1 MSTSNSNASN
11 LSQTAK
17 IISEYTKISQDTS
30 PKSNAGD
37 HLDQENSP
45 ALFERGPASPTR
57 SGRLS
62 APFTPVSS
70 PLRKILSPR
79 KSTLSSQPSSR
90 RVSGSDLVQDL
101 AASLQLSFT
110 EASHTGAGESSS
122 RNPVVNP
129 INERRTPAT
138 STKSLPSTNCSAHD
152 GRPVTPHSSP
162 ARNMSYTIPMTPKK
176 RLLATSD
183 PAQSARPPTG
193 RSSPRRLGRQMSQS
207 GALLNGEDLVQE
219 LAQSLEAPVIAS
231 PPLSS
236 SSETEAKPSLQ
247 VPDVVDSP
255 VEREDTLVPVTV
267 AGSEPEGATRSNP
280 IWITEELKS
289 EDSNSEDTVSL
300 SDEKPS
306 QRRKRTRADDEEE
319 TDEAT
324 IGPYVNKRMKCNI
337 PIFDRT
343 ATLQGDIYGLDLLFE
358 EEGEFHSFDN
368 INNTWTIHGESK
380 EVDDPSTRGNDKQ
393 VTIQSA
399 LPISLEWEERESQT
413 STAAALLSADELYV
427 HACTTLR
434 AYKHRVEL
442 GADAD
447 VQRKARD
454 EMANAWKQWRQRS
467 LDFIDMGALRQYGE
481 VLDSKGR
488 LAIADALGVQSSSLV
503 AWVEESLTTE
513 EKEERRR
520 ERKQISAPKELAP
533 GFTPDFVDFSQ
544 YINFGDD
551 EEDANKST
559 DNDLS
564 TLAYAPPMLPPLIP
578 LIPSTPAILPHHVP
592 LQHVV
597 APVPQASSSTVA
609 FSKTPEDLVKTGP
622 LPKWAKGV
630 LYCNSHQSLKQ
641 WMDARATSLVQK
653 ADVLG
658 DKEKW
663 LLDELNGPPRSNLTR
678 GEMKIRPSTRAF
690 NGLPDDQKPVLLHGK
705 AAVKEFTES
714 KHEREFVVVC
724 RTSFHIEEN
733 GVFDYRTRPCGHV
746 VTSHD
751 ILIRHVREQHLAQK
765 RRPVSEVPVV
775 AVELET
781 ATPDTPV
788 VTASTSTGDVA
799 PSLPS
804 NSGIE
809 SP

>member
-1 MSTSNSNASN
+1 
-11 LSQTAK
+11 
-17 IISEYTKISQDTS
+17 
-30 PKSNAGD
+30 
-37 HLDQENSP
+37 
-45 ALFERGPASPTR
+45 
-57 SGRLS
+57 

-79 KSTLSSQPSSR
+79 NSTLSSQPSSR

-110 EASHTGAGESSS
+110 EASHTVAGESSS
-122 RNPVVNP
+122 RNLLVNP
-129 INERRTPAT
+129 IDERRTPAT

-152 GRPVTPHSSP
+152 CWPVTPHSSLARNISYVVPITPTKRLPATSHP
-162 ARNMSYTIPMTPKK
+162 ARSAPTQ
-176 RLLATSD
+176 TSH
-183 PAQSARPPTG
+183 
-193 RSSPRRLGRQMSQS
+193 SSPGRLKSQS
-207 GALLNGEDLVQE
+207 SDSGTPSNGENVVQE
-219 LAQSLEAPVIAS
+219 WTQRLKAPVIAS
-231 PPLSS
+231 PPSS
-236 SSETEAKPSLQ
+236 SLSEKAAKPSSR
-247 VPDVVDSP
+247 VPAVVDSP
-255 VEREDTLVPVTV
+255 VDSDSGIVPVAV

-280 IWITEELKS
+280 ILVMKND
-289 EDSNSEDTVSL
+289 DSNSKDSVSS
-300 SDEKPS
+300 SDEKPP
-306 QRRKRTRADDEEE
+306 QRHKRTRADDEEE
-319 TDEAT
+319 TDEPV
-324 IGPYVNKRMKCNI
+324 IGANVNKRLKRNI

-343 ATLQGDIYGLDLLFE
+343 ATMQGDIYGFDPLFE
-358 EEGEFHSFDN
+358 GEGEFHSFDN
-368 INNTWTIHGESK
+368 INNIWINHGEECK
-380 EVDDPSTRGNDKQ
+380 EVNDPSIRGNDKQ
-393 VTIQSA
+393 VTIKSA

-413 STAAALLSADELYV
+413 GTVAAKLSADELYV
-427 HACTTLR
+427 HACAKLR
-434 AYKHRVEL
+434 AYKTRVDL
-442 GADAD
+442 AADAD
-447 VQRKARD
+447 VQGKARD
-454 EMANAWKQWRQRS
+454 EMADAWKQWRQRS

-503 AWVEESLTTE
+503 AWIEESLTTE
-513 EKEERRR
+513 EKEERGR
-520 ERKQISAPKELAP
+520 ERKWISAPKELAP
-533 GFTPDFVDFSQ
+533 GFTPDLVDFSQ
-544 YINFGDD
+544 YINFGDY
-551 EEDANKST
+551 EEDADSSI

-592 LQHVV
+592 QQHAV
-597 APVPQASSSTVA
+597 APVPQASSSAVA
-609 FSKTPEDLVKTGP
+609 ISKTPEDLVKTGP

-630 LYCNSHQSLKQ
+630 LYCNSHRALKQ
-641 WMDARATSLVQK
+641 WMDARATALVQK

-658 DKEKW
+658 NKEKW
-663 LLDELNGPPRSNLTR
+663 LIDELNGPPRTNLTR

-724 RTSFHIEEN
+724 RTSFYIEDN
-733 GVFDYRTRPCGHV
+733 GVFDYRTRPCGHI

-765 RRPVSEVPVV
+765 RRPASEAAAV
-775 AVELET
+775 AVELEP

-788 VTASTSTGDVA
+788 PTASTSTGDVA
-799 PSLPS
+799 PGLPS

>member
-1 MSTSNSNASN
+1 MAT
-11 LSQTAK
+11 LAK
-17 IISEYTKISQDTS
+17 SIPGTTC
-30 PKSNAGD
+30 
-37 HLDQENSP
+37 
-45 ALFERGPASPTR
+45 
-57 SGRLS
+57 S
-62 APFTPVSS
+62 APACRYADPYSS
-70 PLRKILSPR
+70 PVRKI
-79 KSTLSSQPSSR
+79 PS
-90 RVSGSDLVQDL
+90 VGP
-101 AASLQLSFT
+101 T
-110 EASHTGAGESSS
+110 
-122 RNPVVNP
+122 
-129 INERRTPAT
+129 
-138 STKSLPSTNCSAHD
+138 
-152 GRPVTPHSSP
+152 
-162 ARNMSYTIPMTPKK
+162 TPKK
-176 RLLATSD
+176 SHTAAAHLAQDTHPST
-183 PAQSARPPTG
+183 PY
-193 RSSPRRLGRQMSQS
+193 SSPRQPNSQYISPGNRLG
-207 GALLNGEDLVQE
+207 GEDPIQE
-219 LAQSLEAPVIAS
+219 LAQGRALAMES
-231 PPLSS
+231 PLLSVS
-236 SSETEAKPSLQ
+236 SKKSTELSPQ
-247 VPDVVDSP
+247 VLVTVFYP
-255 VEREDTLVPVTV
+255 VENDRTPVSGT
-267 AGSEPEGATRSNP
+267 ASEPEPEGFTRGNP
-280 IWITEELKS
+280 ISITDEPQPNVS
-289 EDSNSEDTVSL
+289 SGEDSISSTHNA
-300 SDEKPS
+300 KPS
-306 QRRKRTRADDEEE
+306 QRRKRT
-319 TDEAT
+319 EAEGGEVT
-324 IGPYVNKRMKCNI
+324 EGPMIELNANKRSKWDIAN
-337 PIFDRT
+337 FDRKVE
-343 ATLQGDIYGLDLLFE
+343 LQGDIYGLEPLFE
-358 EEGEFHSFDN
+358 EGEMFYSFDDLN
-368 INNTWTIHGESK
+368 KLWVTHGVEPND
-380 EVDDPSTRGNDKQ
+380 VDDALIRGNDCQ
-393 VTIQSA
+393 STIKSA
-399 LPISLEWEERESQT
+399 LPISLELEERESQT
-413 STAAALLSADELYV
+413 GTATATLSADELYV
-427 HACTTLR
+427 RACTTLR
-434 AYKHRVEL
+434 AYKTRVDL

-454 EMANAWKQWRQRS
+454 EMADAWKQWRQKS

-503 AWVEESLTTE
+503 AWIEESLTTE

-592 LQHVV
+592 LRHVV
-597 APVPQASSSTVA
+597 APVPQASSSAVA
-609 FSKTPEDLVKTGP
+609 ISKTPEDLVKTGP

-788 VTASTSTGDVA
+788 ATASTSAGDVA